1 MSSLREDT
9 FNSGLRVGREEGR
22 AEERERICIDA
33 IITLVTEKN
42 WSIEE
47 AMDLF
52 SVSDDMD
59 DPIRA
64 ELYRR
69 LGR

>member
-22 AEERERICIDA
+22 AEERKRCIDV

>member
-9 FNSGLRVGREEGR
+9 FNSGLRVGREE
-22 AEERERICIDA
+22 ERERCIDA
-33 IITLVTEKN
+33 IMTLVTEKN

-64 ELYRR
+64 ELFRR

>member
-9 FNSGLRVGREEGR
+9 FNSGLRVGREE
-22 AEERERICIDA
+22 ERKRSIDV

-64 ELYRR
+64 ELFRR